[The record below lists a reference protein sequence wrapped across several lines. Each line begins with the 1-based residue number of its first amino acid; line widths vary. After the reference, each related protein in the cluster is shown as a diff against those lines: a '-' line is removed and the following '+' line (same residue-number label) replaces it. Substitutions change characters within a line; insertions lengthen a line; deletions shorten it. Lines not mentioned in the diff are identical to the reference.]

1 MRARVTVTVLLT
13 GLGFAALVLIVSE
26 AGMQVEPGDR
36 LLLYGVFAA
45 SVVLAGAIGWCLT
58 RLHRRLPSLR
68 WTILVVAVAAVAVTG
83 GVVAASAG
91 AMFLAPADLRVVLA
105 ALFLGT
111 GLGVIVAVG
120 VTGPLTA
127 DLRSLA
133 DAARR
138 VAEGDLSVRTQV
150 DRGDE
155 VGELAASV
163 DLMVDQLARLEDQ
176 RGRGEAARQHLL
188 TAIGHD
194 LRTPLAS
201 MQAAI
206 EAIEDGVAPD
216 PDRYLRSMRGDI
228 DRLRGM
234 VEDLFVLSRLE
245 AGEQPLDTMP
255 VDLVEVA
262 EGAVEAVAPLAARH
276 DVEVR
281 LTADAADPITGDPQ
295 ALDRVL
301 RNLLDNAIRYAPA
314 ASTIDVSVHAH
325 NGMTTVR
332 VHDDGPGFPAE
343 FVAQAFEQF
352 SRADPARERPGGG
365 AGLGLAISREL
376 ITAHG
381 GQIWIEPS
389 AGAELAFSI
398 PVRDPLGGGAIRAED
413 G

>member
-1 MRARVTVTVLLT
+1 MRARVTVTVLVA
-13 GLGFAALVLIVSE
+13 GLGFAALVLIVGE
-26 AGMQVEPGDR
+26 AGMQVEPEDR

-45 SVVLAGAIGWCLT
+45 SVALAGAIGWGLT

-91 AMFLAPADLRVVLA
+91 AMFLAPADLRVMLA

-127 DLRSLA
+127 DLRTLA

-138 VAEGDLSVRTQV
+138 VAEGDLTVRTQV

-163 DLMVDQLARLEDQ
+163 DRMVGQLARLEDQ
-176 RGRGEAARQHLL
+176 RERGEAARRHLL
-188 TAIGHD
+188 AAIGHD

-234 VEDLFVLSRLE
+234 VDDLSVLSRLE
-245 AGEQPLDTMP
+245 AGEQPLETLP

-276 DVEVR
+276 DIQVR
-281 LTADAADPITGDPQ
+281 LTADATEPITGDPL

-301 RNLLDNAIRYAPA
+301 RNLLDNAIRHAPA
-314 ASTIDVSVHAH
+314 SSTIAVSVREQD
-325 NGMTTVR
+325 GTTTVR
-332 VHDDGPGFPAE
+332 VHDDGPGFPPE

-381 GQIWIEPS
+381 GRIWIEPS
-389 AGAELAFSI
+389 AGAELAFSL
-398 PVRDPLGGGAIRAED
+398 PVRAPSDDARVRPGEG
-413 G
+413 

>member
-1 MRARVTVTVLLT
+1 MRARVSITVVLT

-26 AGMQVEPGDR
+26 AGMQVESDDR
-36 LLLYGVFAA
+36 FLLYGVFAA
-45 SVVLAGAIGWCLT
+45 SVALAGTIGWGLT

-120 VTGPLTA
+120 VTGPLTT
-127 DLRSLA
+127 DLRTLA

-138 VAEGDLSVRTQV
+138 VAEGDLTVRTEVQ
-150 DRGDE
+150 RGDE

-163 DLMVDQLARLEDQ
+163 DRMVGQLARLEDQ
-176 RGRGEAARQHLL
+176 RERGEAARRHLL
-188 TAIGHD
+188 AAIGHD

-234 VEDLFVLSRLE
+234 VDDLFVLSRLE

-255 VDLVEVA
+255 VDLAEVA

-276 DVEVR
+276 GIEVR
-281 LTADAADPITGDPQ
+281 LTTDATDLITGDPL

-301 RNLLDNAIRYAPA
+301 RNLLDNAIRHAPP
-314 ASTIDVSVHAH
+314 ASTIEVSVREHDGA
-325 NGMTTVR
+325 TTVR
-332 VHDDGPGFPAE
+332 VHDEGPGFPPG

-376 ITAHG
+376 ISAHG
-381 GQIWIEPS
+381 GRIWIEPS
-389 AGAELAFSI
+389 AGAELAFSL
-398 PVRDPLGGGAIRAED
+398 PVRDPADDARPRPGVG
-413 G
+413 